1 MFRDIIGRKDLIEK
15 LISAVQAGRV
25 PHAQLFWGPSG
36 NQKLA
41 LALAYAQYINC
52 QHKLHASEGHEL
64 NGLSS
69 DACGKCP
76 SCIKFQKLV
85 HPDLHFVYPNNIN
98 GGTIKKDSQSLDYI
112 EQWRQL
118 YLATGGE
125 FSYNEWIET
134 MGIGNRQAIINVRD
148 CLQILQDLSLKSSE
162 AKFRTIVIWLIE
174 KLSPATAST
183 LLKTLEEPEP
193 QTVFLII
200 SENPDQ
206 VLPTILSRLQLV
218 KVPKVEESAL
228 NEHLQKS
235 GCSQQEAEAISA
247 RSGGSLVEVR
257 LQLEHNEWQQ
267 NFHQM
272 FTDWMRICFR
282 ADIAAIQTFSE
293 RMGALGREPLKFFFE
308 TCLNEIQGC
317 LLTNNHCSHW
327 IRAGEAEK
335 NFWKNFSSYVS
346 NRNIHQ
352 YYSLFDRAIFLIG
365 RNIYTPALITD
376 TSLAICRIL
385 REATKE
391 LKKASVT
398 NHRGQ

>member
-1 MFRDIIGRKDLIEK
+1 MAESKK
-15 LISAVQAGRV
+15 
-25 PHAQLFWGPSG
+25 H
-36 NQKLA
+36 
-41 LALAYAQYINC
+41 YI
-52 QHKLHASEGHEL
+52 
-64 NGLSS
+64 
-69 DACGKCP
+69 
-76 SCIKFQKLV
+76 
-85 HPDLHFVYPNNIN
+85 
-98 GGTIKKDSQSLDYI
+98 
-112 EQWRQL
+112 
-118 YLATGGE
+118 
-125 FSYNEWIET
+125 
-134 MGIGNRQAIINVRD
+134 
-148 CLQILQDLSLKSSE
+148 DLSTEDGHQYAVMLWAAQESVR
-162 AKFRTIVIWLIE
+162 AKWPELARLYHIE
-174 KLSPATAST
+174 NERRCSP
-183 LLKTLEEPEP
+183 
-193 QTVFLII
+193 
-200 SENPDQ
+200 
-206 VLPTILSRLQLV
+206 
-218 KVPKVEESAL
+218 
-228 NEHLQKS
+228 
-235 GCSQQEAEAISA
+235 QEAEAISA